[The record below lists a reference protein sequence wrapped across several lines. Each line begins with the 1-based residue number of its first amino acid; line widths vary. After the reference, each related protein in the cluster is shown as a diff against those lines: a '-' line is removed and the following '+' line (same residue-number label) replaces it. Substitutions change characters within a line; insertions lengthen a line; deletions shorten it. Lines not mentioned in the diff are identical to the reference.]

1 MEHSVLIV
9 EEIRLKERY
18 KTLSELWEPN
28 SKHRTHT
35 KISVEM
41 DKVLDQLI
49 CVKEEIKKILAH

>member
-35 KISVEM
+35 KISKEM
-41 DKVLDQLI
+41 DKVLDRL
-49 CVKEEIKKILAH
+49 KEIKKILAS

>member
-28 SKHRTHT
+28 SKY
-35 KISVEM
+35 KIHLTISEEM
-41 DKVLDQLI
+41 DRVLDRM
-49 CVKEEIKKILAH
+49 KEIKKLLQ